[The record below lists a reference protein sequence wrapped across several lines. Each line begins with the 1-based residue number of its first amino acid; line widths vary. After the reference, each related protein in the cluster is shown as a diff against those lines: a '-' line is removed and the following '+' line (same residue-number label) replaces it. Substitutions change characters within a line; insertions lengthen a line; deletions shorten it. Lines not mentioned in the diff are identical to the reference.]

1 MTSRRTCDLPHVDC
15 IVIDGNTLRY
25 GGSVFVRERKCR
37 NVYGNDHDLFGC
49 SECDDC
55 YDQTGVVGGFKF
67 CPACGAKVV
76 A

>member
-1 MTSRRTCDLPHVDC
+1 
-15 IVIDGNTLRY
+15 LRY